1 MDKAF
6 LHRIP
11 PQPLS
16 TALKPKAVDS
26 STNRSPSFVTELNK
40 AMTRST
46 EMQISKHAKARM
58 EQRGISISPQKWE
71 EIGEKVREAKSKG
84 VQESL
89 VLLKD
94 AALIVSARNQ
104 TVITALDRQEANSQI
119 FTNINGTILIDS

>member
-6 LHRIP
+6 LHRVP
-11 PQPLS
+11 SQPLTPAFKS
-16 TALKPKAVDS
+16 KAVGS
-26 STNRSPSFVTELNK
+26 ITEKGPSFAAELNK
-40 AMTRST
+40 AVNRST
-46 EMQISKHAKARM
+46 EMQISKHAKVRM
-58 EQRGISISPQKWE
+58 EQRGISISPQTWE
-71 EIGEKVREAKSKG
+71 EIGEKVKEAKSKG
-84 VQESL
+84 VHESL